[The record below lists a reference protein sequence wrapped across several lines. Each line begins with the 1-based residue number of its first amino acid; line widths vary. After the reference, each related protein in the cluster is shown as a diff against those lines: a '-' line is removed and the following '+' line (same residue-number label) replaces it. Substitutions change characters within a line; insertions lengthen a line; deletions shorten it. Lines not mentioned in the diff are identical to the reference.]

1 MQDVRGVLLS
11 VKRLSISH
19 SHREN
24 RTMRK
29 INLDIDALKVES
41 FETAVRGAEKSGTVR
56 AREYTVDWDC
66 RTAYTGRRDCLGCQV
81 SGAATCVLCPAP
93 YTNTCVDCSYTN
105 GNGAY
110 CAW

>member
-1 MQDVRGVLLS
+1 
-11 VKRLSISH
+11 
-19 SHREN
+19 
-24 RTMRK
+24 MRK
-29 INLDIDALKVES
+29 ISLDIDALKVES
-41 FETAVRGAEKSGTVR
+41 FETAMRGAKEPGTVR

-66 RTAYTGRRDCLGCQV
+66 RTAWTGRQDCIGCQV
-81 SGAATCVLCPAP
+81 SGAASCVQCPAP